1 MLSTARK
8 FVLVPANQWALLQQD
23 ASSTAAAT
31 SLDTFENS
39 DKNIRE
45 SVQLYNQALQ
55 RHLTLKK
62 QPQTPVPITIAKEP
76 AIKEPIID
84 DRTLIINQPDE
95 LNPMHPIRNYVVPDL
110 EAPPKKRKKIL
121 HDTDEYLKETK
132 IPKSYHGKIK
142 QLLTADI
149 IDFNHKGEL
158 LFNDKV
164 VPKSNAA
171 KLLLTLVTKSKTF
184 LERAHNLPGYQELQ
198 TELKDAPII
207 KAVRRRAGQR
217 TLRWERLYNR

>member
-23 ASSTAAAT
+23 ASSAAAAT

-39 DKNIRE
+39 DKNLRE

-95 LNPMHPIRNYVVPDL
+95 LNPMNPRYYVVPDL
-110 EAPPKKRKKIL
+110 EAPP
-121 HDTDEYLKETK
+121 
-132 IPKSYHGKIK
+132 
-142 QLLTADI
+142 
-149 IDFNHKGEL
+149 
-158 LFNDKV
+158 
-164 VPKSNAA
+164 
-171 KLLLTLVTKSKTF
+171 
-184 LERAHNLPGYQELQ
+184 
-198 TELKDAPII
+198 
-207 KAVRRRAGQR
+207 
-217 TLRWERLYNR
+217 